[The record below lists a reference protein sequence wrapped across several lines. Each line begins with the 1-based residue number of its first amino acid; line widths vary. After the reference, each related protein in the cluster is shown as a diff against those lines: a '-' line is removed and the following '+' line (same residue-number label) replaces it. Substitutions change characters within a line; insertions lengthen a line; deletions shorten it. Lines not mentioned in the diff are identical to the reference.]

1 MARKPIVYKNANSD
15 GSIKST
21 HSSGNSGGNSG
32 GSSAPSGT
40 GTSKGSSIPTGNYTQ
55 GDKYAGGTTFT
66 RPDGSQYNVDGSF
79 TSPSGKMSEISGGKI
94 TTTGSKDKN
103 QIGTVYTN
111 DGTGNYSSDYKVLGS
126 YTKSADYDDTAGL
139 QVSALRKAMNSSKD
153 ALEDAFDASLGTL
166 NNSVTRGK
174 QDAYIA
180 QQKALKTLPQA
191 MAAAGYNGGV
201 TESTAAGLAGDYQN
215 ALLSLENQKAE
226 ELARLQSDKAQG
238 IANVDANYQT
248 QIANALQT
256 AQQMAYQREQDA
268 AQLELQQ
275 RAAALAEQQAQ
286 QKNTGGGSSKS
297 EPRLTYAQA
306 VEQINAGNTSD
317 IVKQAAAYWGLTIP
331 VSNAPAKYQ
340 DAQRMAAQQGSLT
353 PIAAYWKSQGYTDA
367 QIASML
373 NQSVNDPESAYY
385 GQSWR

>member
-21 HSSGNSGGNSG
+21 HSSGSSGGNSG

-79 TSPSGKMSEISGGKI
+79 TSPSGKTSEISGGKI

-103 QIGTVYTN
+103 QIGTVYTD

-126 YTKSADYDDTAGL
+126 YANYGKDYDDTANL

-153 ALEDAFDASLGTL
+153 ALNEAFDASVGTL

-180 QQKALKTLPQA
+180 QQKALKNLPQA
-191 MAAAGYNGGV
+191 MAAAGYTGGI

-215 ALLSLENQKAE
+215 ALLSLENQKAQ
-226 ELARLQSDKAQG
+226 ELARLQADKAQG

-248 QIANALQT
+248 QISNALQA

-275 RAAALAEQQAQ
+275 RAAALAEYQAKQKNSGSGGRDDNSYTANQVTALYNAGLIDEPTAQ
-286 QKNTGGGSSKS
+286 QMLG
-297 EPRLTYAQA
+297 
-306 VEQINAGNTSD
+306 
-317 IVKQAAAYWGLTIP
+317 IP
-331 VSNAPAKYQ
+331 VKSPAVATNTAGTGWVAVNGIGRITKNELANYIQNGKVVAVKNA
-340 DAQRMAAQQGSLT
+340 DGS
-353 PIAAYWKSQGYTDA
+353 ISYRA
-367 QIASML
+367 
-373 NQSVNDPESAYY
+373 V
-385 GQSWR
+385 

>member
-1 MARKPIVYKNANSD
+1 MARNKNVYTHTASAPKRTSTSGGTSGRVPANSY
-15 GSIKST
+15 
-21 HSSGNSGGNSG
+21 GN
-32 GSSAPSGT
+32 GT
-40 GTSKGSSIPTGNYTQ
+40 
-55 GDKYAGGTTFT
+55 KYVGGTTM
-66 RPDGSQYNVDGSF
+66 RGSDGGTYDVSGSF
-79 TSPSGKMSEISGGKI
+79 TSPSGKTSEISGGKI
-94 TTTGSKDKN
+94 TTTDSKDKS

-226 ELARLQSDKAQG
+226 ELARLQADKAQG

-248 QIANALQT
+248 QISNALQA
-256 AQQMAYQREQDA
+256 AQQMAYQRQQDA

-275 RAAALAEQQAQ
+275 RAAALAEYQAT
-286 QKNTGGGSSKS
+286 QKNSSGGSSKS
-297 EPRLTYAQA
+297 SDGGYTAS
-306 VEQINAGNTSD
+306 QIATLYNAGLIDAPTAQQMLN
-317 IVKQAAAYWGLTIP
+317 VP
-331 VSNAPAKYQ
+331 VQAPAAVRNSAGTGWVAVNGIGRITKSELANYISSGKVVAVKNA
-340 DAQRMAAQQGSLT
+340 DGSISYRAA
-353 PIAAYWKSQGYTDA
+353 
-367 QIASML
+367 
-373 NQSVNDPESAYY
+373 
-385 GQSWR
+385 

>member
-55 GDKYAGGTTFT
+55 GDKYAGVTTFT

-79 TSPSGKMSEISGGKI
+79 TSPSGKTSEISGGQI
-94 TTTGSKDKN
+94 ITTGSKDKS

-126 YTKSADYDDTAGL
+126 YVNSGKDYEDTASL

-191 MAAAGYNGGV
+191 MAAAGYNGGI

-226 ELARLQSDKAQG
+226 ELARLQADKAQG

-248 QIANALQT
+248 QIANALQA
-256 AQQMAYQREQDA
+256 AQQMAYQRQQDA

-275 RAAALAEQQAQ
+275 RAAALAEYQAK
-286 QKNTGGGSSKS
+286 QKNSGGSSGKSSDGGYTASQIATLYNAGLIDAPTAQKMLNVPVQVPASVRNSAGTGWVAVNGIGRITKS
-297 EPRLTYAQA
+297 ELANYISSGKVVA
-306 VEQINAGNTSD
+306 VKNAN
-317 IVKQAAAYWGLTIP
+317 
-331 VSNAPAKYQ
+331 
-340 DAQRMAAQQGSLT
+340 GS
-353 PIAAYWKSQGYTDA
+353 ISYRVA
-367 QIASML
+367 
-373 NQSVNDPESAYY
+373 
-385 GQSWR
+385 